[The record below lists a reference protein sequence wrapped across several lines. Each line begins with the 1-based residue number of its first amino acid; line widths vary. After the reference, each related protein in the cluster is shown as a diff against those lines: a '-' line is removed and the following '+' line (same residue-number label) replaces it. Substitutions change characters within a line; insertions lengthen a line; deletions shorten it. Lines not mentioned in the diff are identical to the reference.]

1 MSQDTSAGSATPATA
16 SSSPN
21 KPRQRQ
27 RLWRWGGA
35 LLLALGLAG
44 WAVQHWWLAP
54 PPRPQVATAPVQRAD
69 IEDTVLATGTLG
81 AAKLV
86 SVGAQVTG
94 QVKRLF
100 VELGDGVKQGQT
112 IAEIDALPQ
121 QNALRN
127 AQAQVQSSQAQ
138 LRAKQAG
145 LAQAELVLQRQRALV
160 AADAGARADLEAAE
174 ASVATTRAEIEAL
187 QAQIRQAQVA
197 QSTAELNLSYT
208 RVTAPMDGVVVAVVT
223 EQGQTVNANQ
233 SAPTLIKLAR
243 LDTMTVKAQ
252 ISEADVPRVKPGM
265 PVYFSLLGE
274 PDRRIQARLRAVE
287 PGPTTIASDGSGS
300 SSSSSTSSSSG
311 TSAIY
316 YNGIF
321 DVPNPDGR
329 LRINMTA
336 QTTIVLASARQA
348 LVVPSAALLGQGREG
363 QYRVRV
369 LGADGQV
376 QEKRVRIGLN
386 NRVQAQVLDGLSEGE
401 QVVTSEAVNG
411 AAPSLGRRGGP
422 GGPRMF

>member
-1 MSQDTSAGSATPATA
+1 MSQDHSAGSTAPAA
-16 SSSPN
+16 SPSSP
-21 KPRQRQ
+21 KMARKHR

-100 VELGDGVKQGQT
+100 VELGDVVKQGQT

-174 ASVATTRAEIEAL
+174 ASVASTRAEIEAL

-287 PGPTTIASDGSGS
+287 PGPTTIASDGSGTS
-300 SSSSSTSSSSG
+300 TSSTSSSSG

-369 LGADGQV
+369 LGPDGQV